1 MLLFVLIVAISMINY
16 IHLVTIKN
24 LIMENI
30 VHEIDNYK
38 PGLHNTPFY
47 IVVSGSF
54 RVEEDLIFIKKVND
68 SFYFLKK
75 EYLNQSISSKF
86 YLLLMWETILFVCI
100 IVSYY
105 FTTHRLISN
114 RERYINLF
122 EVFSLVFNHKLRN
135 FVSILKFNL
144 VKTES
149 NTSLTRIHKAT
160 AQLENDIT
168 LFNNL
173 ISLFEKNIMMDK
185 RSSLLINNLIDEFL
199 IRYPEKKVTTKQSRY
214 IYKLPHSDGYFIL
227 YLLMDNA
234 FRYSD
239 KNIYLRTYY
248 LKGNF
253 YILIKNDIHDDIV
266 HGLGVG
272 LSTVEMLCKKHRWIF
287 RFQKKTD
294 SFIAAIAIPK
304 SSRLYEIIL

>member
-1 MLLFVLIVAISMINY
+1 
-16 IHLVTIKN
+16 
-24 LIMENI
+24 MENI
-30 VHEIDNYK
+30 EQEIDNYK
-38 PGLHNTPFY
+38 PGLHNSPSY
-47 IVVSGSF
+47 IVVLGSF

-75 EYLNQSISSKF
+75 EYLRQNISSKF

-100 IVSYY
+100 IVFYY

-144 VKTES
+144 VKSYS
-149 NTSLTRIHKAT
+149 NKNLTRIHNAT
-160 AQLENDIT
+160 GQLENDIT

-173 ISLFEKNIMMDK
+173 ISLFENNIMINK
-185 RSSLLINNLIDEFL
+185 TSSLLINNLINEFL
-199 IRYPEKKVTTKQSRY
+199 IRYPEKNVTINHSRY
-214 IYKLPHSDGYFIL
+214 TYKLPHSDGYFIL

-234 FRYSD
+234 FRYSN
-239 KNIYLRTYY
+239 KSIAIRTYHI
-248 LKGNF
+248 KSNF
-253 YILIKNDIHDDIV
+253 YILIKNDIQNDIT

-272 LSTVEMLCKKHRWIF
+272 LSTVEMLCKKHRWAF
-287 RFQKKTD
+287 RSHKKTD
-294 SFIAAIAIPK
+294 SFIATIAIPK
-304 SSRLYEIIL
+304 SFKFYEIIL